1 MIVMG
6 KNRRG
11 EPAPAIVAVDDE
23 PLNRDLLRRVLGNE
37 FDIRDLGDARGVP
50 GVLAERP
57 ACVVLA
63 DQLMPGQSGVELL
76 RALRSSHPAIV
87 GVLLTGAE
95 EDPEVVDAARDGI
108 AFAVVGKPWRSARL
122 LEEVRRAVAEAERRG
137 RGDAARD
144 DD

>member
-1 MIVMG
+1 MLVMG

-11 EPAPAIVAVDDE
+11 EPAPALLAVDDE

-37 FDIRDLGDARGVP
+37 FDVRDLGDAKSARAA
-50 GVLAERP
+50 LAERP

-63 DQLMPGQSGVELL
+63 DQLMPGESGVELL
-76 RALRSSHPAIV
+76 KTLRASHPALV

-95 EDPEVVDAARDGI
+95 EDPEVVDAVKSGI

-122 LEEVRRAVAEAERRG
+122 LDEVRRAVAEAERRG
-137 RGDAARD
+137 G
-144 DD
+144 